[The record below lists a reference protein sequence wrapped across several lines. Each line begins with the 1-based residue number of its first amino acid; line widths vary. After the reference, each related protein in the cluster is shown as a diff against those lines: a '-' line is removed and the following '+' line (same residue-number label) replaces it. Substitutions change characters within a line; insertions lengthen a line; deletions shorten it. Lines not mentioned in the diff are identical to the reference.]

1 LTGTDDDAV
10 SDVTE
15 ILIAVEHGS
24 KEAAEEL
31 LPVIYQELR
40 LLAVSKMAKES
51 PDQTLQPTAL
61 VHEAYLRLVK
71 SPSGQEWD
79 HRGHFFGAAA
89 EAMRRILVERARR
102 KKAIRHGGDLN
113 RTELAES
120 LIGTDQPDDQ
130 LLLVHEA
137 LDNLAKVD
145 QVNAEVVKHR
155 YFVGMTNAEVA
166 KVMNVSEAT
175 SKRHWEYA
183 RAWLFT
189 EIKRLG
195 KA

>member
-1 LTGTDDDAV
+1 MN
-10 SDVTE
+10 DVTE
-15 ILIAVEHGS
+15 ILIALEHGK

-31 LPVIYQELR
+31 LPLIYQELR
-40 LLAVSKMAKES
+40 VLAVSKMAREA
-51 PDQTLQPTAL
+51 PNQTLQPTAL

-89 EAMRRILVERARR
+89 EAMRRILVEQARR
-102 KKAIRHGGDLN
+102 KKAIRHGGDLS

-120 LIGTDQPDDQ
+120 HIDVDQPDDQ

-145 QVNAEVVKHR
+145 EVKAEVVKHR

-189 EIKRLG
+189 EIKRLE

>member
-1 LTGTDDDAV
+1 M
-10 SDVTE
+10 SEVTE
-15 ILIAVEHGS
+15 ILQALEQGD
-24 KEAAEEL
+24 KAAATEL
-31 LPVIYQELR
+31 LPAIYEELR
-40 LLAVSKMAKES
+40 KLAVSKMAKES
-51 PDQTLQPTAL
+51 PNQTLQPTAL

-71 SPSGQEWD
+71 TPNGQEWD
-79 HRGHFFGAAA
+79 HRGHFFAAAA

-102 KKAIRHGGDLN
+102 KQAIRHGGELS

-120 LIGTDQPDDQ
+120 RITTGHADDQ
-130 LLLVHEA
+130 ILLVHEA

-145 QVNAEVVKHR
+145 TTKAEVVKHR

-166 KVMNVSEAT
+166 QVMNVSEAT
-175 SKRHWEYA
+175 TKRHWEYA

-195 KA
+195 KL